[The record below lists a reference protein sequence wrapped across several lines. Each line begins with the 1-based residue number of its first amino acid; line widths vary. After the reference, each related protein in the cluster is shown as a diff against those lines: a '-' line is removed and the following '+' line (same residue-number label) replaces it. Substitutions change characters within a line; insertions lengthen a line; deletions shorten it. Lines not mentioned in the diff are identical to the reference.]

1 MTTAEGLEV
10 LMNGTVLVTGGAGY
24 IGSHTVRRLLHNGY
38 QVAVLDNLSKGHRWA
53 VPADV
58 SLIVGD
64 IADAAQVAMTIRQLH
79 VTSVIHFAAFSL
91 VGESMIEPRAY
102 YANNVAGT
110 LHLLDALRVAGV
122 DRIVFS
128 SSAAVY
134 GEPARVP
141 IDEDSPLIPTSV
153 YGRTKM
159 VIEGILHDYA
169 VAYGLR
175 SVSLRYFNAAGADPQ
190 GGIGEDHDPETHLIP
205 LVLQAAAGRRPSVSI
220 YGDDYPTSDGTCIRD
235 YIHVNDL
242 ADAHILALE
251 SLERQVEATYNL
263 GNGEGFSV
271 KQIVETAQRVTG
283 RYIPVVD
290 APRRAGDPAVL
301 VASNARA
308 RRELGWT
315 PQLTDLEVIVQTAWD
330 WELHRPVS

>member
-1 MTTAEGLEV
+1 
-10 LMNGTVLVTGGAGY
+10 MNGTVLVTGGAGY
-24 IGSHTVRRLLHNGY
+24 IGSHTVRRLLRNGY
-38 QVAVLDNLSKGHRWA
+38 QVAVFDNLSKGHRWA
-53 VPADV
+53 VPDNV
-58 SLIVGD
+58 PLIVGD
-64 IADAAQVAMTIRQLH
+64 VADVAHVAMTIRQLH

-91 VGESMIEPRAY
+91 VGESMIEPRSY

-110 LHLLDALRVAGV
+110 MHLLDGMRVAGV

-134 GEPARVP
+134 GEPASVP
-141 IDEDSPLIPTSV
+141 IEEDSTLAPTSV

-159 VIEGILHDYA
+159 VIEGMLHDYA

-175 SVSLRYFNAAGADPQ
+175 FVSLRYFNAAGADPQ
-190 GGIGEDHDPETHLIP
+190 GDNGEDHDPETHLIP
-205 LVLQAAAGRRPSVSI
+205 LVLQAAAGRRPSVSV
-220 YGDDYPTSDGTCIRD
+220 YGNDYPTADGTCVRD

-251 SLERQVEATYNL
+251 SLEGHMEATYNL

-271 KQIVETAQRVTG
+271 KQIIETAQRVAG
-283 RYIPVVD
+283 CDIPVVQ

-301 VASNARA
+301 VASNVRA
-308 RRELGWT
+308 RTELGWI
-315 PQLTDLEVIVQTAWD
+315 PQFTDLEDIVRTAWN
-330 WELHRPVS
+330 WELHRSAC